1 MKKKASI
8 NYFFPTL
15 LFIIFIFA
23 GLTSFLQLF
32 GFCAAHFDVLA
43 DSLVLAIVFCLVYMF
58 VCVELAKA
66 AERYIDDSWW
76 LAEKYGVSDPRVV
89 TSARVLT
96 LIGALLC
103 GIVYWKTKNLLATL
117 VGEVFGT
124 AVLGGLCA
132 YPVAIFL
139 MGKSAADIAFYAYI
153 VPFLISTAGGAVI
166 AAVILVSLKKAGAL
180 SKMQA
185 SLAA

>member
-1 MKKKASI
+1 MKKKAST

-58 VCVELAKA
+58 ACVELAKA

-103 GIVYWKTKNLLATL
+103 
-117 VGEVFGT
+117 
-124 AVLGGLCA
+124 
-132 YPVAIFL
+132 
-139 MGKSAADIAFYAYI
+139 
-153 VPFLISTAGGAVI
+153 AG
-166 AAVILVSLKKAGAL
+166 
-180 SKMQA
+180 
-185 SLAA
+185 LAASGLFCRTSALPKLLLFFAGLAVSVLLILRPCAWLRRSCNKERL

>member
-1 MKKKASI
+1 MKKTNVKKLAV
-8 NYFFPTL
+8 
-15 LFIIFIFA
+15 A
-23 GLTSFLQLF
+23 GL
-32 GFCAAHFDVLA
+32 FCALAVVGSLFSFPVFGSKCAPVQHLVNILCAVL
-43 DSLVLAIVFCLVYMF
+43 LGP
-58 VCVELAKA
+58 
-66 AERYIDDSWW
+66 W
-76 LAEKYGVSDPRVV
+76 YGVGVAFVASLLRNLLGLGSLMAFPG
-89 TSARVLT
+89 SM
-96 LIGALLC
+96 IGALLC

>member
-76 LAEKYGVSDPRVV
+76 LAEKYGVSDPR
-89 TSARVLT
+89 A
-96 LIGALLC
+96 ALRRAC
-103 GIVYWKTKNLLATL
+103 GI
-117 VGEVFGT
+117 GIVF
-124 AVLGGLCA
+124 AVLQR
-132 YPVAIFL
+132 
-139 MGKSAADIAFYAYI
+139 AAKAAALFRRARCERALDPAPLRAAEKI
-153 VPFLISTAGGAVI
+153 V
-166 AAVILVSLKKAGAL
+166 
-180 SKMQA
+180 Q
-185 SLAA
+185 